1 MPVSTGKA
9 TFSYNIYK
17 PSCPQ
22 QGLTFGIEVLIWQR
36 AASNVISFTTNDML
50 KVLTDLTSAH
60 C

>member
-1 MPVSTGKA
+1 M
-9 TFSYNIYK
+9 FSCNIYK
-17 PSCPQ
+17 SSCPQ

-36 AASNVISFTTNDML
+36 AASNVIFFTTNDML

>member
-1 MPVSTGKA
+1 M
-9 TFSYNIYK
+9 FSHNVYK

-36 AASNVISFTTNDML
+36 AASNVIFFTTNNML
-50 KVLTDLTSAH
+50 KDLTDSTSAH